1 MLALAFSA
9 MTFTSCEDVPAPYAY
24 PEAEGDGVFLNT
36 TFANSL
42 SPWTSYV
49 TEGEDGLHWK
59 NAYSSAVCTG
69 SWDPAA
75 SAASNSPAKA
85 RVNHAGKA
93 WLVSPTLDLS
103 GVEEAFVSFDHA
115 IAFERT
121 AEIFNHHVLMYS
133 TEYQQGNEPGSA
145 TWRRVDFDYGTADH
159 TGGNYNFEQTGAN
172 LTPEMLVDG
181 ITFAFV
187 YESTTQNASTWEVKN
202 FLCMKGQY
210 QSQGGGGGEG
220 EVFKQATG
228 VTSGQTYAFVASSD
242 NKFYAATALTGTY
255 GYLPQAEVQIV
266 DGEMNAKDEM
276 KFTFTKVDG
285 GYTIQDADGQYL
297 YMTGTYN
304 SFNRSADVPAEGGHI
319 WSVSFNENGTVN
331 VVNVAKS
338 KTIQYSAQHTSWG
351 SYEAVSNILPML
363 FTNGDTSGESG
374 GGGGGGGTGEK
385 GTADNP
391 YTVAEALDIINGM
404 ADGATGTTDVYVKGK
419 LTADASTWYFNSSYG
434 QCNYYISDDG
444 SSNNTIYVY
453 NGKDLNNTDFTA
465 TRTYKQGSDVVI
477 VGKLQKFVKD
487 GAVTPEL
494 ARGNYIVSITEG
506 QGGGGGDTPTGHG
519 YSADDPLSVA
529 EALEIIDALPA
540 TGGSTDN
547 EMFVKGKIASEFS
560 FSSQYSNCNYYI
572 ADNGQ
577 GDNTQLYV
585 YAGNDVDNQPFTAA
599 PDYALNST
607 VIIKGK
613 LQKFVKNGTT
623 TPEISKGN
631 YIVSIDQSG
640 GGGGGGGGETYTVT
654 KSVDEE
660 NLIVTFTV
668 QGMTPGGYY
677 DANLIDGQIAP
688 AHQTANPVVEMNNGL
703 KFTFAKGDGTTE
715 PKRWCSGNYDEYRMY
730 AKNTLTIEN
739 PDDGYNIAKVE
750 LQCTKVDNQGTV
762 TKYIGNE
769 QAYATSDGKNLT
781 IVNDFTQPSAGTQL
795 RITSAR
801 VWYNSAR

>member
-115 IAFERT
+115 IAYERT

-133 TEYQQGNEPGSA
+133 TEYQQGNEPGTA
-145 TWRRVDFDYGTADH
+145 TWRRVDFDYGTGDH
-159 TGGNYNFEQTGAN
+159 SGNNFNFEQTGAN

-363 FTNGDTSGESG
+363 FTNGDTGGESGEG
-374 GGGGGGGTGEK
+374 GGGGGGG
-385 GTADNP
+385 
-391 YTVAEALDIINGM
+391 
-404 ADGATGTTDVYVKGK
+404 
-419 LTADASTWYFNSSYG
+419 
-434 QCNYYISDDG
+434 
-444 SSNNTIYVY
+444 
-453 NGKDLNNTDFTA
+453 
-465 TRTYKQGSDVVI
+465 
-477 VGKLQKFVKD
+477 
-487 GAVTPEL
+487 
-494 ARGNYIVSITEG
+494 
-506 QGGGGGDTPTGHG
+506 GGDQPTGHG
-519 YSADDPLSVA
+519 YSADDPLTVA
-529 EALEIIDALPA
+529 EALQIIDGLADK
-540 TGGSTDN
+540 GYSEY
-547 EMFVKGKIASEFS
+547 EMFVKGVTTSEFT
-560 FSSQYSNCNYYI
+560 FSSQWSNCNYYI
-572 ADNGQ
+572 
-577 GDNTQLYV
+577 GDEVGANSQLYV
-585 YAGNDVDNQPFTAA
+585 YAGNDVDNKAFTAA
-599 PDYALNST
+599 PDYPVGST
-607 VIIKGK
+607 VVIKGK
-613 LQKFVKNGTT
+613 LQKYVDNSSKV
-623 TPEISKGN
+623 TPEIAKGN
-631 YIVSIDQSG
+631 YLVSIDTSTGGESG
-640 GGGGGGGGETYTVT
+640 GGGGGGGGDTQTCT
-654 KSVDEE
+654 KTVDEA
-660 NLIVTFTV
+660 NLTVTFTNN
-668 QGMTPGGYY
+668 QTST
-677 DANLIDGQIAP
+677 ANFEADLTGCGI
-688 AHQTANPVVEMNNGL
+688 AHQTANPVYEVNGIT
-703 KFTFAKGDGTTE
+703 FTFSKGDGSTD
-715 PKRWCSGNYDEYRMY
+715 PKYWCTGAYDEFRMY
-730 AKNTLTIEN
+730 AKNQLVIDTSAHSHT
-739 PDDGYNIAKVE
+739 GIAKVVLHCTE
-750 LQCTKVDNQGTV
+750 LTNSGTT
-762 TKYIGNE
+762 TKYLGND
-769 QAYATSDGKNLT
+769 QCYATVDGNVMT
-781 IVNDFTQPSAGTQL
+781 IVNDFTQASAGTQL
-795 RITSAR
+795 RIKK
-801 VWYNSAR
+801 VDIYWY